1 MLGSDFQVMIPSLS
15 EIRVLEQKMD
25 TFKQERKKFLEQ
37 YELGKLVLNKIEKRE
52 SSNFVSNG
60 QAEELTKKRSLST
73 ELNMTQVLEDKANV
87 DQIWEDLG
95 LETLLKQSKFL
106 WFWVFGLISK
116 SVTRREIL

>member
-106 WFWVFGLISK
+106 WF
-116 SVTRREIL
+116 